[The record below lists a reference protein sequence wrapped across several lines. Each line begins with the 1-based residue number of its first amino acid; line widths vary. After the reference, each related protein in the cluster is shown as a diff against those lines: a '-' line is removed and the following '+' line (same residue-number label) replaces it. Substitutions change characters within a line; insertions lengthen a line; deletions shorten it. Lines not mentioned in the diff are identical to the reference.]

1 MKRLFGFLIL
11 AAFFSMLHAQRV
23 LSLDSCRNMAIA
35 NNKSLLIAKERMRK
49 AHYDRKAAFTN
60 FLPDFSATGTYMYFS
75 DEISL
80 LNDGQKSALNHMGTS
95 LQQGLT

>member
-49 AHYDRKAAFTN
+49 AHYDRKAA
-60 FLPDFSATGTYMYFS
+60 LPTSSGFSATERTC
-75 DEISL
+75 ISVM
-80 LNDGQKSALNHMGTS
+80 KFHC
-95 LQQGLT
+95 

>member
-35 NNKSLLIAKERMRK
+35 NNKSLLIAKERNV
-49 AHYDRKAAFTN
+49 HLF
-60 FLPDFSATGTYMYFS
+60 
-75 DEISL
+75 
-80 LNDGQKSALNHMGTS
+80 Q
-95 LQQGLT
+95 